1 MRPLGQGSDAAVSLA
16 VLIATQ
22 RAEHG
27 ISVGVSRRA
36 LDVSHAW
43 FRKWRKED
51 RSVLAALRRTFE
63 RKGLGD
69 LSSRLAINA

>member
-27 ISVGVSRRA
+27 MSCRA